1 MSGRPVGSRHR
12 VAIVTGGGTGIGA
25 ETARVLGAN
34 GCAVVLVG
42 RREKRL
48 REVAADLEAA
58 EVVAVDLARRDA
70 PRDIVDTALATFG
83 RLDVLVNNAAMIRNG
98 PFDSFTSDEFDA
110 HVAVNLRA
118 PFFLTQAALPAL
130 REGRAPAVI
139 NISSSVG
146 SMVKP
151 GTTLYSVTKAG
162 LEYLTRAN
170 AYELAQWRIR
180 VNCIAPGPVDT
191 PLHATY
197 MDDVEAGYRD
207 LARRIPLGRMGAVED
222 VARWVWWLAAPD
234 TEWTTG
240 NVIHV
245 DGGQVLGIPEAA
257 GG

>member
-1 MSGRPVGSRHR
+1 
-12 VAIVTGGGTGIGA
+12 
-25 ETARVLGAN
+25 
-34 GCAVVLVG
+34 VV
-42 RREKRL
+42 
-48 REVAADLEAA
+48 
-58 EVVAVDLARRDA
+58 
-70 PRDIVDTALATFG
+70 
-83 RLDVLVNNAAMIRNG
+83 VNNAAVIRNG
-98 PFDSFTSDEFDA
+98 PFAEFTLDDFDR

-130 REGRAPAVI
+130 REAEAPAVV

-146 SMVKP
+146 SIVKP

-170 AYELAQWRIR
+170 AYELAQWGIR

-191 PLHATY
+191 PIHATY
-197 MDDVEAGYRD
+197 LDDIEEGYRD
-207 LARRIPLGRMGAVED
+207 LSRRIPLGRMGHVDD
-222 VARWVWWLAAPD
+222 VARWVLWLSAPD

-240 NVIHV
+240 NVVHV

>member
-1 MSGRPVGSRHR
+1 VR
-12 VAIVTGGGTGIGA
+12 VAVVTGGGTGIGA
-25 ETARVLGAN
+25 EAARVLGAN

-42 RREKRL
+42 RREQQL
-48 REVAADLEAA
+48 RKVAADLEAA
-58 EVVAVDLARRDA
+58 EVVAVDLAHRDA
-70 PRDIVDTALATFG
+70 PQRIVDATLGTFG
-83 RLDVLVNNAAMIRNG
+83 RLDVLINNAAVIRNG
-98 PFDSFTSDEFDA
+98 PFDSFTTDEFDV

-130 REGRAPAVI
+130 REGDAAAVV

-146 SMVKP
+146 SIVKP

-197 MDDVEAGYRD
+197 MDDLEAGYRD
-207 LARRIPLGRMGAVED
+207 LSRRIPLGRMGAVGD